1 MIKVLY
7 NGEYIELKDE
17 IEKGSKELDM
27 LIDEDDL
34 EETQEFNIDLDF
46 ENTYEYDF
54 SSLEETKEYVMED
67 KSEL

>member
-7 NGEYIELKDE
+7 NGEYIELEDE

-46 ENTYEYDF
+46 EAPHF
-54 SSLEETKEYVMED
+54 CGSMGIRCL
-67 KSEL
+67 

>member
-7 NGEYIELKDE
+7 NGEYIELEDK